1 MTAETTTPTLSSAA
15 KRTRKRILTGDRPT
29 GPLHVGN
36 YIGTL
41 ANRVRLQDE
50 YETFLLVADHHMLT
64 TKLDGLAEIEQN
76 IRDDVVDNLAVG
88 VDPEKVTYF
97 LQSLVPQIPEL
108 HLYFS
113 MLVSVPRVQRI
124 PTLKDQLRDHG
135 LSQPTYGLLGYPVLQ
150 AADILVVKGELVPVG
165 KDQESHVELT
175 REIARRFN
183 ELFAPVFPEPKSLI
197 PEVGLL
203 HGIDGREKMGK
214 SLDNA
219 IYLRDDPKTVERKVM
234 SMYTDPTRLLL
245 SGLVLNAL
253 FSAVILIAFALSRQP
268 DLTAAL
274 RWMMGTLFGATWS
287 DVALLATLFVLVTAT
302 LVTMG
307 NDLRMLSFG
316 EDDAKSRG
324 VDVERVKRI
333 GFAVAS
339 ILTGA
344 AVAVSGIIG
353 FVGLLVPHLMRLIWR
368 RDFRF
373 LLPLCAF
380 GGATLLVLADL
391 VSRVVLPASE
401 LPIGAFTA
409 ILGVPFF
416 LSLLRRGR

>member
-1 MTAETTTPTLSSAA
+1 MATETTAPTASSAP

-41 ANRVRLQDE
+41 ANRARLQDE

-76 IRDDVVDNLAVG
+76 IRDDVIDNLAVG

-113 MLVSVPRVQRI
+113 MLVTVPRVQRI

-135 LSQPTYGLLGYPVLQ
+135 LAQPTYGLLGYPVLQ

-183 ELFAPVFPEPKSLI
+183 ELFAPIFPEPRSLI
-197 PEVGLL
+197 PDVGLL
-203 HGIDGREKMGK
+203 PGIDGREKMGK

-219 IYLRDDPKTVERKVM
+219 IYLRDDAKTVERKVM
-234 SMYTDPTRLLL
+234 SMYTDPKRIRATDPGTVEGNPVFVYLDSFDPDAAAIEELKRRYRAGTVGDVEVKRRLVATLEAFL
-245 SGLVLNAL
+245 APIRERRAAIAAKPGLVDE
-253 FSAVILIAFALSRQP
+253 IL
-268 DLTAAL
+268 AAGSERARREAKETL
-274 RWMMGTLFGATWS
+274 REVRHAMKLDYFG
-287 DVALLATLFVLVTAT
+287 
-302 LVTMG
+302 
-307 NDLRMLSFG
+307 R
-316 EDDAKSRG
+316 
-324 VDVERVKRI
+324 
-333 GFAVAS
+333 
-339 ILTGA
+339 
-344 AVAVSGIIG
+344 
-353 FVGLLVPHLMRLIWR
+353 
-368 RDFRF
+368 
-373 LLPLCAF
+373 
-380 GGATLLVLADL
+380 
-391 VSRVVLPASE
+391 
-401 LPIGAFTA
+401 
-409 ILGVPFF
+409 
-416 LSLLRRGR
+416 